1 MSKKT
6 LNKANLVQLGADRL
20 AELVLE
26 LAEGSAA
33 LKRQAR
39 MALSAA
45 QGSKN
50 IAVDIRKR
58 FVSLRRATSYVD
70 WRKQRALVKDLNG
83 LLSMIETHVVQDD
96 PNEAFELLWSLL
108 QLAPGIYERTDD
120 SNGSIGDVM
129 GYAVELISKV
139 APSISQ
145 DPKLLAERIL
155 EA

>member
-45 QGSKN
+45 Q
-50 IAVDIRKR
+50 
-58 FVSLRRATSYVD
+58 
-70 WRKQRALVKDLNG
+70 
-83 LLSMIETHVVQDD
+83 
-96 PNEAFELLWSLL
+96 
-108 QLAPGIYERTDD
+108 
-120 SNGSIGDVM
+120 
-129 GYAVELISKV
+129 
-139 APSISQ
+139 
-145 DPKLLAERIL
+145 
-155 EA
+155 